1 MFFCQRRTGW
11 TRRTHP
17 LGFVESAVLMS
28 KYIFKRPRRAQL
40 AYWAACTQI
49 GILAPRTQESAEA
62 VEEGMLDQDADGFQA
77 DADSEMVETPDVGC
91 WAGCKFSAGQVT

>member
-1 MFFCQRRTGW
+1 M
-11 TRRTHP
+11 
-17 LGFVESAVLMS
+17 ESAVLMS

-62 VEEGMLDQDADGFQA
+62 VEEGMLDQDADGFQV
-77 DADSEMVETPDVGC
+77 DADSDVGRGVNSPL
-91 WAGCKFSAGQVT
+91 ARSRKSHFSILRYSARRP